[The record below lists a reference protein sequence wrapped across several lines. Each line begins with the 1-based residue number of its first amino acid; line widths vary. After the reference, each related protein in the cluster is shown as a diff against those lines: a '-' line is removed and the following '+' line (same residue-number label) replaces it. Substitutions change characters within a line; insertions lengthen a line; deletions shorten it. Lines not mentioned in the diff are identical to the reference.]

1 MPTPKVNIGHGNCAS
16 IPQLSSYAQAKAHYN
31 SVKPIRGDE
40 EVRPIG
46 ARRFKWYR
54 IKTKEYMEEPNMYSA
69 TLGNTN
75 LVEYYYD
82 GRISITTGGYR
93 SVTNNSFLN
102 FVLMGLGNVVSVN
115 GKWYWK
121 PHRSENY
128 YYFPIHRDYW
138 LHLDEQGIPSNPVQ
152 EYKNLINRKAMNA
165 VRKKYMPII
174 DYGCL
179 MLTADPLVPI
189 RIVHEL
195 QANLKQLSFKVMT
208 KRMYW
213 WNTETKDAHDKGA
226 DKAVDY
232 INKAVE
238 TSDLDMFYNITML
251 MANQYGHYSYIKET
265 TICSPKQFK
274 EGFDLFLK
282 DMYWQDI
289 FIQEEQP
296 IGKAF
301 HDAHA
306 SFLANKKDK
315 VTYRNYVVKK
325 VS

>member
-1 MPTPKVNIGHGNCAS
+1 MPTIKVNIGHGNCGNV
-16 IPQLSSYAQAKAHYN
+16 PQLSSYAQAKAHYN

-40 EVRPIG
+40 SVRPIG
-46 ARRFKWYR
+46 SRRFKWYR
-54 IKTKEYMEEPNMYSA
+54 ITTKEYMEEPNMYSA

-75 LVEYYYD
+75 MVEYYPD
-82 GRISITTGGYR
+82 GRISITTGGYK

-102 FVLMGLGNVVSVN
+102 FVLMGLGNVVSVR

-128 YYFPIHRDYW
+128 YYFPIQRDHW
-138 LHLDEQGIPSNPVQ
+138 LHLDELGIPTNPVQ
-152 EYKNLINRKAMNA
+152 EYKNLISRKAMNA

-179 MLTADPLVPI
+179 MLTADPLVPL

-195 QANLKQLSFKVMT
+195 QTDLKQLSFKVMT
-208 KRMYW
+208 RRMYW
-213 WNTETKDAHDKGA
+213 WNTSSKDGYEQGA
-226 DKAVDY
+226 NRAVDY

-251 MANQYGHYSYIKET
+251 MANQYGNYSYIKET
-265 TICSPKQFK
+265 TICPPKQFRA
-274 EGFDLFLK
+274 GFDLFLR
-282 DMYWQDI
+282 DIYWQDI
-289 FIQEEQP
+289 FTQEEQP

-315 VTYRNYVVKK
+315 VTVRNYVVK
-325 VS
+325 